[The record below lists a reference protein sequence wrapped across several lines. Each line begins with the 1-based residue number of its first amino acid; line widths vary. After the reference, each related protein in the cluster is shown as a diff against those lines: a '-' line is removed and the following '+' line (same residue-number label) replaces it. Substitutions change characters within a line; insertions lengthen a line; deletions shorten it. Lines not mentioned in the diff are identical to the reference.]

1 MQLEIRLLQSSLHKK
16 EKKKTTTVKVKLK
29 DTTIVEE
36 LNGGVASYQ
45 IAVVSVP
52 ALKLL

>member
-16 EKKKTTTVKVKLK
+16 EKKKTTVKVKVK